1 MSSSISLSTVSQS
14 KMALHAA
21 KHGHGNPIHG
31 ILVGRSSSPTSPA
44 SSLEVTDAVPVC
56 HEDPT
61 KPIVD
66 MSLRLVDGH
75 LSVKND
81 GTRIVGWYT
90 SNSNA
95 GDEGP
100 SPSARRVASCLS
112 AEEGGGGGGCV
123 LLAVSA
129 GRIAG
134 CLAGECPGPI
144 CDAYEADGKSG
155 AYTRLVDGTRVASE
169 DDGARLGEVIRS
181 AIRSSGEGEGDAA
194 AGGGGSQL
202 SICDFVDHLEDCG
215 RGDWIENREVGRFVK
230 NALA

>member
-1 MSSSISLSTVSQS
+1 MSSSSISLSTVSQG

-21 KHGHGNPIHG
+21 KHGHGPIHG
-31 ILVGRSSSPTSPA
+31 ILIGTRSSSPTSPA
-44 SSLEVTDAVPVC
+44 SLEVTDAVPVC

-75 LSVKND
+75 LSIKND
-81 GTRIVGWYT
+81 GTRIVGWY
-90 SNSNA
+90 SANSNA
-95 GDEGP
+95 GDDGP

-112 AEEGGGGGGCV
+112 AEEAEGGGCV

-129 GRIAG
+129 GRVAA
-134 CLAGECPGPI
+134 CLAGGGPGPI
-144 CDAYEADGKSG
+144 CDAYEADAKSG
-155 AYTRLVDGTRVASE
+155 AYTRLVDGTRIASE
-169 DDGARLGEVIRS
+169 DDGERLGEVIRS
-181 AIRSSGEGEGDAA
+181 AIRSSGEGEGDVA
-194 AGGGGSQL
+194 AGGSGTPKL

-215 RGDWIENREVGRFVK
+215 RGDWIENREAGIFLK